1 MFSYF
6 ADKINNIYKV
16 SPEQNK
22 NLLKENVTQT
32 YKKPTDLLEK
42 SINLE
47 AKILLKELRVIERVC
62 LTKNPTFITLK
73 DSK

>member
-22 NLLKENVTQT
+22 NLQKENVTQT

-47 AKILLKELRVIERVC
+47 AKILLKELRVIERV
-62 LTKNPTFITLK
+62 
-73 DSK
+73 